1 VGSVVAPALP
11 AEDRSACVIEFGVRN
26 LPIALILAG
35 GASPSV
41 EIVAFLLCYFFVS
54 TTALLTLALL
64 NRSVRHRLFA

>member
-1 VGSVVAPALP
+1 
-11 AEDRSACVIEFGVRN
+11 VIEFGVRN

-35 GASPSV
+35 GLSPSV